1 MTGGTAVILGRA
13 GVNLG
18 AGMSGGV
25 AYVYRLSEARVNR
38 EALASGEISLG
49 SLEIEDVNK
58 LRALLEQHVAL
69 TGSPLGQQLLSNFE
83 AEVSNFVRVLPRD
96 YARVMEIQR
105 NANAVGIDL
114 DGEEVWTQI
123 LEVTG
128 G

>member
-1 MTGGTAVILGRA
+1 
-13 GVNLG
+13 
-18 AGMSGGV
+18 MSGGV

-38 EALASGEISLG
+38 EALASGEISLEN
-49 SLEIEDVNK
+49 LADHDIAK
-58 LRALLEQHVAL
+58 LRELLEQHVLL
-69 TGSPLGQQLLSNFE
+69 TNSPLGQQLLANFE
-83 AEVSNFVRVLPRD
+83 AEISNFVRVLPRD

-105 NANAVGIDL
+105 NANADGIDL